1 MFTKW
6 YKQVHRARILQTTIK
21 NFVAYDGS
29 TFTYYGNN
37 AASRKTS
44 ELALGDALNR
54 AYTVSYMVSRGDACV
69 SFGSGTTP
77 PVEGDYKLE
86 SPLTDGVTFTPGTM
100 QTNLTDE
107 QDTIS
112 NTFMITN
119 KGTEDITVSEVGIY
133 APASAGSNSS
143 STSQYTLMER
153 TVFDP
158 VTIPA
163 GESATVK
170 YEIVVTYP
178 SL

>member
-21 NFVAYDGS
+21 NFLAYDGS

-37 AASRKTS
+37 AASRKTE

-54 AYTVSYMVSRGDACV
+54 AYTVSYMVSRGTPCV

-77 PVEGDYKLE
+77 PVEEDYKLE
-86 SPLTDGVTFTPGTM
+86 SPITDTVTFTPGAM
-100 QTNLTDE
+100 QTSLTDE
-107 QDTIS
+107 QDIIS

-119 KGTEDITVSEVGIY
+119 NGTEDITVSEAGIY
-133 APASAGSNSS
+133 APAAAGSN
-143 STSQYTLMER
+143 TSNTSKYILLER